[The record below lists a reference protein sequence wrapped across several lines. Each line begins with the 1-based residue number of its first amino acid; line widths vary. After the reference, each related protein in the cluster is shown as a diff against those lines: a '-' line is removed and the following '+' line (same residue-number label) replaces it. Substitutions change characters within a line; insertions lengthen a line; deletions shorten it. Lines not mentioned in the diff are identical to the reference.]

1 MHIPCQA
8 LSARVLGAQNNML
21 GDILSITFAI
31 YLCSTN
37 ARDMTVTETP
47 VLSTCVFIY
56 GLVA

>member
-8 LSARVLGAQNNML
+8 LSARVLEAQNHML

-37 ARDMTVTETP
+37 VRDMTVTKTP